1 MLCSVQVSCQQ
12 PQTTWR
18 EEPAAIKYH
27 IRTATGKESLHLP
40 WSQALLRSEAERTPS
55 LIGTDSLGFLVLLL
69 WITATPNT
77 FLLVGKRRCLR
88 KEWASIQTS
97 VWLGLLE
104 DPYTPL
110 GTHSQALSKHF
121 PEAAKRHLEIQYI
134 GMRNILTS
142 ATFVCNLGI
151 MYDASSELCDLS
163 KHLKER
169 HNIARS
175 LFWGV
180 KADSG
185 FCINGWQSWLFCW
198 RGCQCFSEHVLKKN
212 KTLHQGKCLKSSYG
226 EFSWSLKNNTHCE
239 MLFTRALKIS
249 TALYSVS
256 WENHAMWLHTSW

>member
-1 MLCSVQVSCQQ
+1 M
-12 PQTTWR
+12 
-18 EEPAAIKYH
+18 Y
-27 IRTATGKESLHLP
+27 
-40 WSQALLRSEAERTPS
+40 
-55 LIGTDSLGFLVLLL
+55 LL

-77 FLLVGKRRCLR
+77 VLLVKKCRCLR

-104 DPYTPL
+104 DPYKPP
-110 GTHSQALSKHF
+110 GTQSQALSKYF
-121 PEAAKRHLEIQYI
+121 TEAAKRHLQIQYI
-134 GMRNILTS
+134 GLRNILTS

-151 MYDASSELCDLS
+151 MYHAASEMCDLS
-163 KHLKER
+163 KHLRER

-185 FCINGWQSWLFCW
+185 FCINGWQSWLFRW

-212 KTLHQGKCLKSSYG
+212 KSLHQGKRLKSSYG
-226 EFSWSLKNNTHCE
+226 EFSWSLKNNIYCK
-239 MLFTRALKIS
+239 MVFTRALKIS

-256 WENHAMWLHTSW
+256 WENHTMRLHTSR